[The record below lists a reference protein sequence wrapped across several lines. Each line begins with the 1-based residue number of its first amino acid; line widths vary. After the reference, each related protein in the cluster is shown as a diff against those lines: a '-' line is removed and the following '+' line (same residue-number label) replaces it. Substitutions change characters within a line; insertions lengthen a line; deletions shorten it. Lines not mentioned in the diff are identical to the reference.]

1 MLKQLFRRVRRL
13 MMAEVL
19 AELAKMSGEL
29 AELRAQLSQRD
40 QQLEAALLT
49 IALAKEEA

>member
-1 MLKQLFRRVRRL
+1 MLKQMFRRVRRL

-19 AELAKMSGEL
+19 AEL